1 MTCMISGNTDKGE
14 LERDKMRRGAGIWR
28 ERPDGRPDRLLTGS
42 RGFPRGGV
50 GLSGEARA
58 RHWASSPTPSFTSRD
73 DHMTNRHQQNVGR
86 EMRVPSGWCFYDAY
100 RSLPLS
106 LSLSLCRGF
115 CGLRGWQGPPW
126 KKPGCPHYPLTSN
139 THIEVSVSEQ
149 QLCIETMN

>member
-1 MTCMISGNTDKGE
+1 M
-14 LERDKMRRGAGIWR
+14 ERETGRG
-28 ERPDGRPDRLLTGS
+28 DLTACSPEVGS
-42 RGFPRGGV
+42 RCFPRGGV

-58 RHWASSPTPSFTSRD
+58 RHRASSPTPSFTSRD
-73 DHMTNRHQQNVGR
+73 DRVTNRHQQNMGR

-100 RSLPLS
+100 RSLP